1 MLEWQQHIVSWRRA
15 LADKIG
21 PDANTLDELESH
33 VRDEMDRL
41 VREGQAPEHAVLAA
55 IAKIGTAEKL
65 AMEFAKVARPWWPI
79 RFVLAG
85 AFLSITA
92 FLVALLVII
101 SQAMRGRWDG
111 LLLTHVAT
119 ITVGYLFTYGI
130 GVLALCLALRRTVQ
144 DLSIG
149 QKTSWIRAVAGLT
162 LFAFVLTLMG
172 TILGAVWAKSDVRWG
187 RLWGWDLKEIGA
199 LMTLAWQAILLVILW
214 SRLAR
219 SRWLLCWGML
229 GDVIVTFAWF
239 VSNVMISDG
248 QLPAYGY
255 SRDLILTFFYV
266 ILGTH
271 VLLMAAALAPSGW
284 LRIRKIAG

>member
-33 VRDEMDRL
+33 LRDEMDRL
-41 VREGQAPEHAVLAA
+41 VRQGQAPEHAVLAA
-55 IAKIGTAEKL
+55 ITKIGTAEKL
-65 AMEFAKVARPWWPI
+65 ATEFAKVARPWWPI

-85 AFLSITA
+85 AYLSITA

-130 GVLALCLALRRTVQ
+130 GVLVLCLALRRTVQ

-199 LMTLAWQAILLVILW
+199 LMTLAWQAILLAMLR

-229 GDVIVTFAWF
+229 GNVVVTFAWF
-239 VSNVMISDG
+239 VSNIMPSEG
-248 QLPAYGY
+248 LHSYGY
-255 SRDLILTFFYV
+255 GRDLILTFFYM
-266 ILGTH
+266 ILVTH

-284 LRIRKIAG
+284 LRIRKTTG